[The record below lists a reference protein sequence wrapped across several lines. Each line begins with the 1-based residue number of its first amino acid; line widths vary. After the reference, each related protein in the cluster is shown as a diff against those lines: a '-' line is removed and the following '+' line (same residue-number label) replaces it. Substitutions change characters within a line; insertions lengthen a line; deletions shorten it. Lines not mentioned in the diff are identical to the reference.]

1 MIKVDGYSNLYRDE
15 ESGAIINSDSVE
27 YSNRL
32 KRISSIKNEKNEL
45 KRMKS
50 EIDELKALLKKV
62 LEKSTD

>member
-1 MIKVDGYSNLYRDE
+1 MIRVDGYSHLYRDE
-15 ESGAIINSDSVE
+15 KSGAIINYNSVE

-32 KRISSIKNEKNEL
+32 RRISSIKNEKNEL

>member
-1 MIKVDGYSNLYRDE
+1 MIRVDGYSHLYRDE
-15 ESGAIINSDSVE
+15 KSGAIINSDSVE

-32 KRISSIKNEKNEL
+32 RRISSIKNEKNEL

>member
-32 KRISSIKNEKNEL
+32 RRISSIKNEKNEL